1 MNTQVVR
8 NRLFPTTLKN
18 DPPNSLYMSNILFFD
33 ETRRPVT
40 VGLFIMCFEVAAS
53 FCDRN
58 KKKHQT
64 PKLYGIVKKRRAK
77 TENSAVRHRCNKVV
91 QAQLCKNHLLKER
104 PVVGIKTASIF
115 RSRDTAPSVFWYSRT
130 KKKRRG
136 IDSSF
141 IAPSENF
148 KFSLS
153 KQGALCRLKD
163 VCTGWV
169 SNGLLR
175 SRSCVD
181 FGGYSWLALPAM
193 GSKERDRCLLRL

>member
-104 PVVGIKTASIF
+104 PQLSESKQPPSFVVGTPHRVFFGIQEQKKSEEVSIRLSSRHPKISNF
-115 RSRDTAPSVFWYSRT
+115 RFRNKVPY
-130 KKKRRG
+130 
-136 IDSSF
+136 
-141 IAPSENF
+141 
-148 KFSLS
+148 
-153 KQGALCRLKD
+153 
-163 VCTGWV
+163 
-169 SNGLLR
+169 
-175 SRSCVD
+175 VD
-181 FGGYSWLALPAM
+181 
-193 GSKERDRCLLRL
+193 